1 MTFASNI
8 VIFTI
13 EIISTVTEFWES
25 GPSRTHPYLLNKLV
39 KDISKL
45 AFYGVN
51 AHFFELTVLIKS
63 TVKRWN
69 IYP

>member
-1 MTFASNI
+1 MTFASSI

-13 EIISTVTEFWES
+13 EIINTITEFWES

-39 KDISKL
+39 KDKSKL

-51 AHFFELTVLIKS
+51 AHFL
-63 TVKRWN
+63 N
-69 IYP
+69 

>member
-1 MTFASNI
+1 MTFASSI

-13 EIISTVTEFWES
+13 EIINTVTEFWES

-51 AHFFELTVLIKS
+51 AHFL
-63 TVKRWN
+63 N
-69 IYP
+69 